1 MKRRMRDTHRGTVMI
16 RRMTSIYRPAVH
28 CAMEIR
34 LLSGLLHGI
43 LCWRRWLVG
52 SAGLASR
59 TLVYARTV
67 RHVNKFAIALPEME
81 GFGTPVMDDI
91 RHAEGYLRCR
101 NSRRWSGLRGAGSYR
116 AGRC

>member
-1 MKRRMRDTHRGTVMI
+1 MV
-16 RRMTSIYRPAVH
+16 
-28 CAMEIR
+28 IR
-34 LLSGLLHGI
+34 LLSELPHVI

-81 GFGTPVMDDI
+81 GFGTSVINDG
-91 RHAEGYLRCR
+91 RHAEGYLRR
-101 NSRRWSGLRGAGSYR
+101 RKSRRWSGLRGAGSDR
-116 AGRC
+116 AGRG